1 MIILELLRNIKKLKE
16 ILEIFN
22 VNEFYKRLLSS
33 ILLFPLVIFITI
45 KGSYIF
51 IIFILI
57 CLIIT
62 IYEWIKMKKNFFLN
76 TIGIFFLFFSFFT
89 ILNLRYVYDNGTS
102 YLLLILMICIATD
115 IGGYIFG
122 KIFKGP
128 NITKISPKKTYS
140 GMFGGYFLS
149 FTNLVI
155 VSNFTDKVEVS
166 TYFFILV
173 LIIST
178 ISQIGDIIISY
189 FKRLSKIKDTGK
201 LIPGHGGILDRIDGM
216 IFVFPIIFLIKLF
229 GFINI

>member
-1 MIILELLRNIKKLKE
+1 MNNL
-16 ILEIFN
+16 F
-22 VNEFYKRLLSS
+22 KRILSS
-33 ILLFPLVIFITI
+33 ILLITLLFYIIFFGSYTLFLFIFICFFV
-45 KGSYIF
+45 S
-51 IIFILI
+51 
-57 CLIIT
+57 
-62 IYEWIKMKKNFFLN
+62 IYEWYKMTKNKFLRYS
-76 TIGIFFLFFSFFT
+76 GYLFLFFSFYTFY
-89 ILNLRYVYDNGTS
+89 IISFDLNLILFVM
-102 YLLLILMICIATD
+102 LICVSTD
-115 IGGYIFG
+115 IGGYVFG

-128 NITKISPKKTYS
+128 KLIKISPKKTYS